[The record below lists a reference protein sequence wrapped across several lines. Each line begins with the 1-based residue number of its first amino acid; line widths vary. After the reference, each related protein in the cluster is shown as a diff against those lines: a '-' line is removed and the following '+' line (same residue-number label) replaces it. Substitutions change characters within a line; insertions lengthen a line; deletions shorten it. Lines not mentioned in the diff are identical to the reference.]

1 MSPEAPVVLITGA
14 AGGLGA
20 RLVAGFAG
28 SGWRVAAGWHRT
40 PIQHDGGDPVLPVP
54 LDVTDPEAPDAAV
67 AAVTERWGRLDALV
81 NNAGVVA
88 DALVPRMSLDYW
100 DAVLAVNLNGARR
113 CAQAAARVMARQRD
127 GHILNI
133 TSYGGRVGRAGQA
146 NYAASKAGLFG
157 LTQSLARELG
167 SRNVRVN
174 AVSPGFLR
182 TPLVGELSEE
192 DLARHAAANTLRRLN
207 EFDEVVR
214 FVVFL
219 AGMRN
224 VSGQIF
230 QLDSRITP
238 WS

>member
-1 MSPEAPVVLITGA
+1 MPAGLPVVLITGA
-14 AGGLGA
+14 AGGLGSH
-20 RLVAGFAG
+20 LVAGFAD

-40 PIQHDGGDPVLPVP
+40 PIRNGTGSVMPVP
-54 LDVTDPEAPDAAV
+54 LDVTEPAAPEAAV
-67 AAVTERWGRLDALV
+67 AAVVERWGRLDALV

-88 DALVPRMSLDYW
+88 DALLPRMSLEDW
-100 DAVLAVNLNGARR
+100 LEVLEVNLNGARR
-113 CAQAAARVMARQRD
+113 CAQAAARVMVRKRD

-133 TSYGGRVGRAGQA
+133 TSHGGRVGRAGQA

-182 TPLVGELSEE
+182 TPLVGDLSED
-192 DLARHAAANTLRRLN
+192 DLARHAAANVLGRLN

-214 FVVFL
+214 FIVFL